1 MDGSTATMT
10 TRYSNLD
17 SSSGEELSHM
27 ARAGVAGVVFGFT
40 IFLIGMFPVI
50 INLDLNPGVGIL
62 QLITILFGI
71 GVMALGGYI
80 YAYAT
85 RHRTTPHRLREQIGL
100 RLMGTGYIVCAVS
113 GLADVLG
120 IGSHNIPS
128 GLPYFGLWQSVGL
141 VSGLLLIV
149 VGVLLYAQRYSPGPQ
164 DKHRSTVDRPDSE

>member
-1 MDGSTATMT
+1 MSEQGYNRGYD
-10 TRYSNLD
+10 NL
-17 SSSGEELSHM
+17 SQL

-40 IFLIGMFPVI
+40 IFVIGMFPVI
-50 INLDLNPGVGIL
+50 INLDLNAGVGIL

-71 GVMALGGYI
+71 GIMTIGGYT

-85 RHRTTPHRLREQIGL
+85 RHRAMPLRLREKIGL

-128 GLPYFGLWQSVGL
+128 GLPYFGLWQSIGL
-141 VSGLLLIV
+141 VSGLLLIAI
-149 VGVLLYAQRYSPGPQ
+149 GVLLYAQRYSPAP
-164 DKHRSTVDRPDSE
+164 EE

>member
-1 MDGSTATMT
+1 MSEHNHNG
-10 TRYSNLD
+10 
-17 SSSGEELSHM
+17 GEELNLLT
-27 ARAGVAGVVFGFT
+27 RAGVAGVVFGFT

-50 INLDLNPGVGIL
+50 VNLDLNPGVGIL

-71 GVMALGGYI
+71 AVMALGGYS

-85 RHRTTPHRLREQIGL
+85 RHHAMKQRLREKIGL

-120 IGSHNIPS
+120 IGSHNIPR

-141 VSGLLLIV
+141 VAGLLVIAI
-149 VGVLLYAQRYSPGPQ
+149 GVLLYAQRYSPGPEHDQ
-164 DKHRSTVDRPDSE
+164 RTTVDPKDTE